1 MDDSVVD
8 NGVVFISA
16 IASVLVSS
24 DDADAVVL
32 PSCIV
37 GCVVVASPVVVVG
50 CVAAAS
56 SVITFEPV
64 ESVTSC
70 TADASK
76 NGGTAVNML
85 PEAVILLL

>member
-16 IASVLVSS
+16 IASVVVSA

-32 PSCIV
+32 PSCDV
-37 GCVVVASPVVVVG
+37 GCVVVASPVVLGG

-64 ESVTSC
+64 GSVTSC
-70 TADASK
+70 TPDASK